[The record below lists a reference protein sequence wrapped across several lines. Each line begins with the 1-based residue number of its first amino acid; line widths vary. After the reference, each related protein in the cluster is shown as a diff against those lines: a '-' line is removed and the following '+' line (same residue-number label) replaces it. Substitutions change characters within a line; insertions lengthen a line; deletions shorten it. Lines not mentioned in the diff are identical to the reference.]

1 MPKRGWREWLCPQPE
16 STSRLI
22 ESAPSTQP
30 DPTRRTR
37 RTWLILP
44 LFLGGWTLLNSH
56 RHLIFVA
63 SNCSLVMLPK
73 TSGTTDGTYI
83 GEADWSAFAPHY
95 PLLMAR
101 LIAGEGIWILGS
113 LP

>member
-1 MPKRGWREWLCPQPE
+1 MPRRGWREWLYPQPE

-30 DPTRRTR
+30 DPTQHTR
-37 RTWLILP
+37 RTWLIIP
-44 LFLGGWTLLNSH
+44 LFLGGWILLNPN
-56 RHLIFVA
+56 RHLTFVS

-73 TSGTTDGTYI
+73 TSGTTNGTYI
-83 GEADWSAFAPHY
+83 GETDWSAFASHY

>member
-1 MPKRGWREWLCPQPE
+1 MAIPSPE
-16 STSRLI
+16 PGLRPI
-22 ESAPSTQP
+22 ESAPSTRP
-30 DPTRRTR
+30 DPTQRTR

-44 LFLGGWTLLNSH
+44 LFLGGWILLNPH
-56 RHLIFVA
+56 RHLVFVS

-83 GEADWSAFAPHY
+83 SEADWSAFAPRY

>member
-1 MPKRGWREWLCPQPE
+1 MPKRGWREWLHLQPGP
-16 STSRLI
+16 TSRLI

-30 DPTRRTR
+30 DPTQHTR
-37 RTWLILP
+37 RTWLIIP
-44 LFLGGWTLLNSH
+44 LFLGGWILLNSH
-56 RHLIFVA
+56 RHLIFVS
-63 SNCSLVMLPK
+63 SNRSLVMLPK
-73 TSGTTDGTYI
+73 TSGTTNGTYI
-83 GEADWSAFAPHY
+83 GETDWSAFASHY